1 MVVIVALKVTVF
13 LLSIW
18 TITAE
23 TVHSKESVLIRKA
36 RETYKGLTKIVDHA
50 YCDSSLSDEEKVT
63 KKTLREIHSYAE
75 LKFDPQ
81 GNLPESFTIC
91 SSIMTPS
98 CANKFWPTFFTI
110 LDNNMAQFFA
120 PAIRHKEMTSLLI
133 IYYHEERSKFV
144 TGEIPPLFPNR
155 WIKSCLAINTTSRF
169 ITWVFEGVLILN
181 TATDE
186 LSNSTRPPKDIGKKL
201 VLGARS
207 YGGSWRAYNTKVTGV
222 NIFSSSLSVER
233 MQRMTAEGICFEKG
247 DYLAWEDMEWVLHG
261 QARIGIIDHEVTCKR
276 KSYTNLFYARFQDW
290 ETCMRHCK
298 KLGSRVPSVSNFH
311 DWLKLQKSLKEA
323 KVLNT
328 MYFWLPI
335 SDRRKEGE
343 WRDFYTGDVIQNYT
357 HPWIRSEP
365 NGGNEQNCADLEEN
379 GWADAYCSDPNR
391 ACVCTQDPEIHLE
404 LKGYMPNTMI
414 DRYYKLTSDY
424 QDR

>member
-1 MVVIVALKVTVF
+1 
-13 LLSIW
+13 
-18 TITAE
+18 
-23 TVHSKESVLIRKA
+23 
-36 RETYKGLTKIVDHA
+36 
-50 YCDSSLSDEEKVT
+50 
-63 KKTLREIHSYAE
+63 
-75 LKFDPQ
+75 
-81 GNLPESFTIC
+81 
-91 SSIMTPS
+91 
-98 CANKFWPTFFTI
+98 
-110 LDNNMAQFFA
+110 
-120 PAIRHKEMTSLLI
+120 
-133 IYYHEERSKFV
+133 
-144 TGEIPPLFPNR
+144 
-155 WIKSCLAINTTSRF
+155 
-169 ITWVFEGVLILN
+169 
-181 TATDE
+181 
-186 LSNSTRPPKDIGKKL
+186 
-201 VLGARS
+201 
-207 YGGSWRAYNTKVTGV
+207 
-222 NIFSSSLSVER
+222 
-233 MQRMTAEGICFEKG
+233 MTAEGICFEKG

-357 HPWIRSEP
+357 HPWIRSEA
-365 NGGNEQNCADLEEN
+365 NGGNEQNCVDLEEN

-391 ACVCTQDPEIHLE
+391 ACVCTQDPEIHLD

-424 QDR
+424 QDKRKMIFQGLTGTSITYDYEAELWVGNMADSNISITSSALHASFILGKHN